1 MNKVVLTIAPL
12 LLAGMFFSSC
22 EKCMTCDI
30 RYDKAGGEEVNRTS
44 PQLCGTSKELD
55 DKEDQFRKS
64 YSAYDSVRITCNR
77 D

>member
-1 MNKVVLTIAPL
+1 
-12 LLAGMFFSSC
+12 
-22 EKCMTCDI
+22 MTCDI

-55 DKEDQFRKS
+55 DKEDQFRES
-64 YSAYDSVRITCNR
+64 YSAYDSLRITCNR